1 MNLTAILASIV
12 VIVLPL
18 WFTIPWTYYVCW
30 NVWWAYSLETIYVC
44 AVDAHT
50 DFYKEHETW
59 HLIDDKYLTAEQRE
73 QYKKLYEKHRKI
85 GLRAFQREYW
95 YNDWQESLADDYA
108 SHVLKQKVNIY
119 TKQRIKLLISFL
131 K

>member
-1 MNLTAILASIV
+1 MTLTGILASAI
-12 VIVLPL
+12 ITYLPL
-18 WFTIPWTYYVCW
+18 GFTVPWTYYTCW
-30 NVWWAYSLETIYVC
+30 DIWGVYVDWKIYVC

-50 DFYKEHETW
+50 DFYKEHETG
-59 HLIDDKYLTAEQRE
+59 HLIDDKYLTEEQRE

-85 GLRAFQREYW
+85 GLRAFQREYG
-95 YNDWQESLADDYA
+95 YSDWQESLADDYA

-119 TKQRIKLLISFL
+119 TKQRIKLITSFL

>member
-1 MNLTAILASIV
+1 MTLTGILASAI
-12 VIVLPL
+12 ITYLPL
-18 WFTIPWTYYVCW
+18 GYTIPWTYYVCW
-30 NVWWAYSLETIYVC
+30 QVWWAYSQETIYVC

-59 HLIDDKYLTAEQRE
+59 HLIDDKYLTEEQRE
-73 QYKKLYEKHRKI
+73 QYKKLYNKHRKI
-85 GLRAFQREYW
+85 GLRAFQREYG

-119 TKQRIKLLISFL
+119 TKQRIKLITSFL

>member
-1 MNLTAILASIV
+1 MTLTGILASAI
-12 VIVLPL
+12 ITYLPL
-18 WFTIPWTYYVCW
+18 GYTIPWTYYVCW
-30 NVWWAYSLETIYVC
+30 QVWWAYSLETIYVC

-73 QYKKLYEKHRKI
+73 QYKKLYEKHKKI
-85 GLRAFQREYW
+85 GVRAFQREYG
-95 YNDWQESLADDYA
+95 YLDWQEALSDDYA

>member
-1 MNLTAILASIV
+1 MTLTWILASAI
-12 VIVLPL
+12 ITYLPL
-18 WFTIPWTYYVCW
+18 GYTIPWTYYVCW
-30 NVWWAYSLETIYVC
+30 KVWWAYSQETIYVC
-44 AVDAHT
+44 AVDEHT
-50 DFYKEHETW
+50 KFYKEHETW
-59 HLIDDKYLTAEQRE
+59 HLIDDKYLTEEQRD
-73 QYKKLYEKHRKI
+73 QYKKLYEKHKKI

-119 TKQRIKLLISFL
+119 TKQRIKLITSFL

>member
-30 NVWWAYSLETIYVC
+30 GVWWAYSQETIYVC
-44 AVDAHT
+44 AIDEHT
-50 DFYKEHETW
+50 VFYKEHETW
-59 HLIDDKYLTAEQRE
+59 HLIDDKYLTEEQRE
-73 QYKKLYEKHRKI
+73 QYKKLYNKHRKI

-119 TKQRIKLLISFL
+119 TKQRIKLITSFL

>member
-1 MNLTAILASIV
+1 MTLTGILASAI
-12 VIVLPL
+12 ITYLPL
-18 WFTIPWTYYVCW
+18 GYTIPWTYYVCW
-30 NVWWAYSLETIYVC
+30 NVWWAYSQETIYVC
-44 AVDAHT
+44 AVYAHT

-73 QYKKLYEKHRKI
+73 QYKKLYNKHRKI

-119 TKQRIKLLISFL
+119 TKQRIKLITSFL

>member
-30 NVWWAYSLETIYVC
+30 KVWWAYSQETIYVC
-44 AVDAHT
+44 AVDEHT
-50 DFYKEHETW
+50 KFYKEHETG
-59 HLIDDKYLTAEQRE
+59 HLIDDKYLTEEQRE

-119 TKQRIKLLISFL
+119 TKQRIKLIKSLL

>member
-1 MNLTAILASIV
+1 MTLTWFLASIV

-30 NVWWAYSLETIYVC
+30 QVWWAYSQETIYVC
-44 AVDAHT
+44 AVDEHT
-50 DFYKEHETW
+50 DFYKEHETG
-59 HLIDDKYLTAEQRE
+59 HLIDDKYLTEEQRE

-85 GLRAFQREYW
+85 GLRAFQREYG

-119 TKQRIKLLISFL
+119 TKQRIKLITSFL

>member
-1 MNLTAILASIV
+1 MTLTGILASAI
-12 VIVLPL
+12 ITYLPL
-18 WFTIPWTYYVCW
+18 GYTIPWTYYVCW

-73 QYKKLYEKHRKI
+73 QYKKLYNKHRKI
-85 GLRAFQREYW
+85 GLRAFQREHW

>member
-1 MNLTAILASIV
+1 MTLTGILASAI
-12 VIVLPL
+12 ITYLPL
-18 WFTIPWTYYVCW
+18 GYTIPWTYYVCW
-30 NVWWAYSLETIYVC
+30 NVWWAYSQETIYVC

-73 QYKKLYEKHRKI
+73 QYKKLYNKHRKI

>member
-1 MNLTAILASIV
+1 MTLTGILASAI
-12 VIVLPL
+12 ITYLPL
-18 WFTIPWTYYVCW
+18 GYTIPWTYYVCW
-30 NVWWAYSLETIYVC
+30 NVWWAYSQETIYVC

-119 TKQRIKLLISFL
+119 TKQRIKLITSFL

>member
-1 MNLTAILASIV
+1 MTLTGILASAI
-12 VIVLPL
+12 ITYLPL
-18 WFTIPWTYYVCW
+18 GYTIPWTYYVCW
-30 NVWWAYSLETIYVC
+30 QVWWAYSLETIYVC

-73 QYKKLYEKHRKI
+73 QYKKLYNKHRKI

-95 YNDWQESLADDYA
+95 YNDWQEALSDDYA
-108 SHVLKQKVNIY
+108 SHMLKQKVNIY

>member
-1 MNLTAILASIV
+1 MTLTGILASAI
-12 VIVLPL
+12 IAYLPL
-18 WFTIPWTYYVCW
+18 GYTIPWTYYVCW
-30 NVWWAYSLETIYVC
+30 NVWWAYSQETIYVC

-73 QYKKLYEKHRKI
+73 QYKKLYNKHRKI

-119 TKQRIKLLISFL
+119 TKQRIKLITSFL

>member
-1 MNLTAILASIV
+1 MTLTGILASAI
-12 VIVLPL
+12 ITYLPL
-18 WFTIPWTYYVCW
+18 GYTIPWTYYVCW
-30 NVWWAYSLETIYVC
+30 QVWWAYSQETIYVC

-73 QYKKLYEKHRKI
+73 QYKKLYNKHRKI

-119 TKQRIKLLISFL
+119 TKQRIKLIKSLL